1 MLVLDMIYVD
11 WIVKKKKN
19 LQVLWDVR
27 LSHDLDP
34 WGFGAWQHLYKLI
47 KIGYRDTL
55 DCYNILSFFFRTPFH
70 GGSLTLYIFFLIILI
85 LHLSIIWAFTWVLVP
100 SDTLPSFLWVVVT
113 KATLFRGLLHIN
125 VARKVA
131 ALHSMQW

>member
-27 LSHDLDP
+27 LSHGLDP
-34 WGFGAWQHLYKLI
+34 WGFGVWQHLYKLI

-55 DCYNILSFFFRTPFH
+55 DYYSILSFFFQTPFH

-85 LHLSIIWAFTWVLVP
+85 QHLSIIWAFTWVFVP

-131 ALHSMQW
+131 TLHSMWW